1 MPAKRRSA
9 NSPDNSQ
16 GTVSTAHL
24 APYQFKP
31 GQSGNPNGRPKNDN
45 LASYIREH
53 TNGGQEVADYFL
65 AKFRQ
70 AETDNKTAREKWEA
84 GDWLAAHGFSVP
96 KPDDGSTSTPLAASV
111 FAILIGLK
119 PELLAE
125 LNRAAI
131 ALSANDVLDVQAVV
145 KEGE

>member
-1 MPAKRRSA
+1 MPTKRRTE
-9 NSPDNSQ
+9 NSPDNS
-16 GTVSTAHL
+16 TAVVSLPHL

-31 GQSGNPNGRPKNDN
+31 GQSGNPAGRPKNDN
-45 LASYIREH
+45 LASYIREK
-53 TNGGQEVADYFL
+53 TGGGQEVADYFL

-70 AETDNKTAREKWEA
+70 PEVDNKAAKEKWAA
-84 GDWLAAHGFSVP
+84 GDWLASHGFSVP
-96 KPDDGSTSTPLAASV
+96 KPDDGEAATPLAASV

-131 ALSANDVLDVQAVV
+131 ALSGNDVVDVTPTLT
-145 KEGE
+145 EGE